1 MAAAAFLITA
11 NPGIDVLAGTLN
23 GAQLIED
30 SGVITDMD
38 GGFDTATLTV
48 LANSGSNPVIG
59 ESHPAV
65 PNLYLFGIS
74 PRPLP
79 GGARQIT
86 LSYKGVSG
94 RALGTGDPP
103 TVGSPIAKF
112 SYGIRLTEKQWP
124 KGELTGTI
132 PGGVDLA
139 DFAVNVM
146 QPQQTVR
153 VSWMATSRISGS
165 TFNFASGR
173 STTQLGPIDEGFY
186 SYLANPVLNFPRGWV
201 PMDASSDQAYP
212 GINIWANSITY
223 IGIPEFSAG

>member
-1 MAAAAFLITA
+1 MPAAFLITT
-11 NPGIDVLAGTLN
+11 NPGADVLQGGLN

-30 SGVITDMD
+30 SGIITDMD

-48 LANSGSNPVIG
+48 LTGPGSSPSIG
-59 ESHPAV
+59 ESHPTV
-65 PNLYLFGIS
+65 PNLFLFGVS

-79 GGARQIT
+79 GGAQQIT

-94 RALGTGDPP
+94 RTLGTGDPP
-103 TVGSPIAKF
+103 TSGSPIAKF

-124 KGELTGTI
+124 KGELTGTV
-132 PGGVDLA
+132 GGNNLA
-139 DFAVNVM
+139 DYAVNVM

-153 VSWMATSRISGS
+153 VSWMASSRISS
-165 TFNFASGR
+165 SIFNFTSGGR
-173 STTQLGPIDEGFY
+173 STAQMGPIDEGFY

-201 PMDASSDQAYP
+201 PIDASSDQAYP

-223 IGIPEFSAG
+223 VGVPEFSAG